1 MERGREDTQIEI
13 KRRKEKKQMTQ
24 RNKKKI
30 RQK

>member
-1 MERGREDTQIEI
+1 MERKREDTQIEI